1 MAEIIH
7 REIVIPNDTQYLA
20 EVRGIV
26 KEVVTRANFPQADA
40 GRIILAVDE
49 AVTNI
54 MQHAYEHDLEGNL
67 EIELVL
73 ELDSTKFEV
82 VIRDTG
88 KSFDMGQ
95 VDVPDMSQHVKEG
108 KRHGLGIFLI
118 RQIMDEVVYSYKQGI
133 RNELRMVKY
142 TRGNNKKTENRSGE

>member
-1 MAEIIH
+1 MPELIH
-7 REIVIPNDTQYLA
+7 REIVIPNNTEYLA
-20 EVRGIV
+20 EVRKTV
-26 KEVVTRANFPQADA
+26 KEVVDKSQFPVEEAN
-40 GRIILAVDE
+40 RIILAVDE

-73 ELDSTKFEV
+73 EVDNTKFEV

-88 KSFDMGQ
+88 KSFDPKEAET
-95 VDVPDMSQHVKEG
+95 PDLEEHIKNG

-118 RQIMDEVVYSYKQGI
+118 RQIMDEVIYSYKQGI

-142 TRGNNKKTENRSGE
+142 AGGKKTKAKSLS

>member
-1 MAEIIH
+1 MPEIVH
-7 REIVIPNDTQYLA
+7 REIVIPNDTQYLSQ
-20 EVRGIV
+20 VRSIV
-26 KEVVTRANFPQADA
+26 KEVVTEAAFPDDEAN
-40 GRIILAVDE
+40 RIILAVDE

-73 ELDSTKFEV
+73 ELDNTKFEV

-88 KSFDMGQ
+88 KSFDPAAIEL
-95 VDVPDMSQHVKEG
+95 PDLDQHIKNG

-118 RQIMDEVVYSYKQGI
+118 RQIMDEVIYSYKNGI
-133 RNELRMVKY
+133 RNELKMVKY
-142 TRGNNKKTENRSGE
+142 TRSPKSSQHQSGC